1 VSQLHDL
8 ASLSTTLLGT
18 LGVASGTLT
27 IAFRFVNIVL
37 SVAAHL
43 DRQC

>member
-1 VSQLHDL
+1 VPQLHDL